1 MEEIETHLNTIEKWK
16 TESVP
21 LSKKDIVEELYKRTT
36 PIFKSLLTTI
46 QQQEQRISKLEEKI
60 HQMKTKYMYNL
71 ILVVFKSRKYCENA
85 TMSNM

>member
-16 TESVP
+16 TEPVP
-21 LSKKDIVEELYKRTT
+21 VSKKDIVEELYKRTT

-60 HQMKTKYMYNL
+60 HQMKN
-71 ILVVFKSRKYCENA
+71 
-85 TMSNM
+85 